1 MLVWFF
7 HCWWQ
12 HQYVDLFQNFN
23 VNDIAENA
31 PTTLLFTTTSFR
43 MLNFYR
49 NRTRYVNLTKEMSK
63 NVCNLQKY
71 GDQKTKQIISD
82 SVKYMRRLTILFWI
96 SALITGNLMCI
107 KSAFDA
113 IVFQFDAS
121 KSAVGISVSISLL
134 KSNYNLI
141 IELNYIDAID
151 SAKLF
156 SIWWWP
162 K

>member
-1 MLVWFF
+1 M
-7 HCWWQ
+7 
-12 HQYVDLFQNFN
+12 DLFQNFN

-43 MLNFYR
+43 MVNFYW
-49 NRTRYVNLTKEMSK
+49 NRTRYVNLTREMSE
-63 NVCNLQKY
+63 NICILQKY

-113 IVFQFDAS
+113 VLFQFDSS
-121 KSAVGISVSISLL
+121 KNEVSKSVSI
-134 KSNYNLI
+134 
-141 IELNYIDAID
+141 
-151 SAKLF
+151 
-156 SIWWWP
+156 
-162 K
+162 